1 MVIDSCMGS
10 HRTHSGGSTKRVWLL
25 GSSSTS
31 RPNQE
36 SKTSLSIRQLKLNI
50 LIIYKIKATDFDYAQ
65 RDLFDHIQKG
75 NTSAWTCYVQI
86 MPEADGYK
94 YKWNIFDVTKVW
106 PNAEFP
112 L

>member
-1 MVIDSCMGS
+1 MGQQRGCGFLGQVPLQDRIGNKKPS
-10 HRTHSGGSTKRVWLL
+10 FLL
-25 GSSSTS
+25 G
-31 RPNQE
+31 N
-36 SKTSLSIRQLKLNI
+36 LSIIFSLFN
-50 LIIYKIKATDFDYAQ
+50 KIKATDFDYAQ
-65 RDLFDHIQKG
+65 RDLFEHIEKG